1 MTTVLAKAV
10 VGECLVAEG
19 YEDPGKGGGE
29 GAWETCACA
38 KAEGE
43 EGERRRH
50 RTQSR
55 VPGSKLSAQ
64 SPVQGSH
71 LRTMRS

>member
-19 YEDPGKGGGE
+19 YKDPGKGGGE

-43 EGERRRH
+43 EGERRNSLFPPLGRD
-50 RTQSR
+50 S
-55 VPGSKLSAQ
+55 VCWA
-64 SPVQGSH
+64 
-71 LRTMRS
+71 